1 MAVSGWVPAGGMGRL
16 MDGGDAF
23 RENRGIPAF
32 RLMGRLARGKT
43 IDDARAQVGVIVKR
57 LIAEYPAEHKG
68 TRALVVPENHAR
80 PDPAVS
86 EFLPVFAVIFAAMVA
101 LVLLIACAN
110 VANLMMS
117 RAISRQRD
125 LVIRAALGCGRMR
138 LIRFQLVESL
148 VLAAAAGVLGFLL
161 SDAAGRAMAGFA
173 PAWDIPIVE
182 QRPWDWRVSVFTLV
196 VSIIAGLGA
205 GLWPARRAARFDI
218 AEALKDG
225 GNGVGA
231 SRHAL
236 RNLLVVAQVT
246 LSLVVLVS
254 AGLFLHSLRQM
265 QTVALGFRPDGILM
279 MSMDLGLQQYG
290 EERGRRFVE
299 DLLAR
304 AEQLPGVASAT
315 VTSFV
320 PFHYGMQFRDVS
332 TGGVIPGSKDGFV
345 SAAFTSVGP
354 RFFETTGGVLARG
367 RALDV
372 TDGEQTRHVAVIN
385 ETMARTLWPGEDA
398 IGKRFLFGRGGN
410 DWIEVVGIARDGK
423 YVMLAESP
431 RAYCYLPMVQHFQPS
446 LTLMVRSASDLPA
459 LVAPLKQIVGEI
471 DPGLPVYNAR
481 SMDEHIRSS
490 VFGLMPMRAGTS
502 IAGVQGFV
510 GLLLAVMGLYAVVSH
525 AVSRR
530 TREIGIRM
538 ALGAERLDV
547 LRLVVREG
555 MRLSLVGIATG
566 LVLAAMLG
574 LILSKV
580 LYGLAPVDATVFAGV
595 TLLLVS
601 VCALACYVPAR
612 RATRVDPLVALRHE

>member
-1 MAVSGWVPAGGMGRL
+1 MGTL
-16 MDGGDAF
+16 MDGGDQF

-32 RLMGRLARGKT
+32 RVMGRLAQGKT
-43 IDDARAQVGVIVKR
+43 IDDARAQVGVVINR

-117 RAISRQRD
+117 RAMSRQRD
-125 LVIRAALGCGRMR
+125 LVIRAALGAGRLR

-148 VLAAAAGVLGFLL
+148 VLAGAAGVLGFLL
-161 SDAAGRAMAGFA
+161 ADAAGRAMAGFA
-173 PAWDIPIVE
+173 PTWDIPIVDE
-182 QRPWDWRVSVFTLV
+182 RPWDWRVSVFTLI

-205 GLWPARRAARFDI
+205 GFWPARRAARFDI

-225 GNGVGA
+225 GSVIGT

-254 AGLFLHSLRQM
+254 TGLFLQSLRQM
-265 QTVALGFRPDGILM
+265 QTVALGFHSEGILM
-279 MSMDLGLQQYG
+279 MSMDLGLQQYS
-290 EERGRRFVE
+290 EERGRRFLE

-304 AEQLPGVASAT
+304 TEQLPGVASAT

-320 PFHYGMQFRDVS
+320 PFYYGMQFSDVA

-345 SAAFTSVGP
+345 SAAFTAVGP
-354 RFFETTGGVLARG
+354 KFFETTGGALVRG
-367 RALDV
+367 RRFDA
-372 TDGEQTRHVAVIN
+372 TDTEKTRHVAVIN
-385 ETMARTLWPGEDA
+385 ETMARTLWPGEDP

-431 RAYCYLPMVQHFQPS
+431 RAYFYLPLVQHVQS
-446 LTLMVRSASDLPA
+446 SVTLMVRSASDLSA
-459 LVAPLKQIVGEI
+459 LVAPLTQIVSRI
-471 DPGLPVYNAR
+471 DPGLPVYNVR

-490 VFGLMPMRAGTS
+490 VFGLMPMRAGAT
-502 IAGVQGFV
+502 IASVQGFV
-510 GLLLAVMGLYAVVSH
+510 GLLLAVMGLYAVVSY

-555 MRLSLVGIATG
+555 MRLSLVGIAIG
-566 LVLAAMLG
+566 LALAVMLG
-574 LILSKV
+574 LMLSKV
-580 LYGLAPVDATVFAGV
+580 LYGLAPVDGAVFAGV